1 MSASFL
7 DSNVFIYLF
16 DETNPAKRGRAEALV
31 RDALETGAAHISFQ
45 VVQEVLNILTRKL
58 MMSPESARRFMA
70 YTLVPLWQ
78 VMPSSMLY
86 ERALEL
92 QGRYRYSL
100 YDSLVVAAALES
112 GCTRLYS
119 EDLQHGQRVGNLIIE
134 NPFLPP

>member
-16 DETNPAKRGRAEALV
+16 DETNPAEREQAEALV

-70 YTLVPLWQ
+70 CTLVPL
-78 VMPSSMLY
+78 
-86 ERALEL
+86 
-92 QGRYRYSL
+92 
-100 YDSLVVAAALES
+100 
-112 GCTRLYS
+112 
-119 EDLQHGQRVGNLIIE
+119 
-134 NPFLPP
+134 